1 VNVDHH
7 NRRAPAWL
15 RGPADAGGD
24 ARRALALLAMSEPAA
39 FPVAFHR
46 PEAERRVVILP
57 GARYPTRAP
66 LLWFAREVAL
76 AKGFGVLEV
85 LDEPPA
91 GSDPFAWMRDRAQRA
106 LDHEPAPT
114 TVVIGKSLASDAAGL
129 VADRELPAVWLTP
142 LLDRPEVAAA
152 ITRATRPVLLFGG
165 TDDPTWRP
173 EAVGDSAL
181 IDFHELAGHDHSLQI
196 PREPIGS
203 LASLKKVTKQIER
216 WLGGSWLN

>member
-1 VNVDHH
+1 VATH
-7 NRRAPAWL
+7 
-15 RGPADAGGD
+15 
-24 ARRALALLAMSEPAA
+24 EPAA

-91 GSDPFAWMRDRAQRA
+91 GEDPFAWVRDRAQRA
-106 LDHEPAPT
+106 LDHRPAPT
-114 TVVIGKSLASDAAGL
+114 TVLIGKSLASDVADLA
-129 VADRELPAVWLTP
+129 ADRELPAIWLTP
-142 LLDRPEVAAA
+142 LLDRPGVRAALA
-152 ITRATRPVLLFGG
+152 RATRPFLMVGG
-165 TDDPTWRP
+165 SADPTWQP
-173 EAVGDSAL
+173 QAVPSSAL
-181 IDFHELAGHDHSLQI
+181 LSQLELVGHDHSLQR
-196 PREPIGS
+196 PGEPFPS

-216 WLGGSWLN
+216 FLGGSWLGQGGHAGRASCVRRPRRSASS